1 MKTFKFIKYI
11 YVFVLCIFGVLLVG
25 CGANDSGEA
34 IINCE
39 NQNIL
44 VGTSIDLNI
53 ETNVKKPKFNYEIT
67 GTSIEI
73 KDNKVYAK
81 EVGES
86 VVKITIDG
94 YSGSKEVVINVC
106 DEGLT
111 ITGNKQIVIETEYEL
126 KLIRM
131 GVDEDEK
138 ITWRSSDTSIARVAK
153 GVITGIGLGK
163 ATITAKCDLYTA
175 SYEIEII
182 RPTATEMEI
191 ENNVKFEVGAEYTLN
206 YTVYPAWASQDV
218 NIISSDNDVVMV
230 NEDST
235 VVAKKIG
242 SAKLTVS
249 AKSNDAVV
257 REVSVNVFENE
268 APKFVLEDNYV
279 ENLAIDWNDLSTFLN
294 GIKVTDNTD
303 GDLTEKIEYDTSEAL
318 KYGERIIKLSVTD
331 RAGNLVT
338 MDRKVTV
345 NWPYK
350 VKFIGHSGSY
360 LGVPNSEEAFLE
372 AARTLHY
379 QALECDVHITKDGVF
394 VTNHDSIIKDKDTGI
409 EYTIE
414 DCDYDVIKNVVT
426 SYSSLRGHVCTL
438 ERYLE
443 ICKEYGIEAIIEL
456 KWTTGIVP
464 SNQSNL
470 PKLVDLIK
478 SKGMWDDAVIL
489 SSMTECLAW
498 FRTNGYNDIRLQVL
512 KSTSDSQETLDYCKR
527 YNVDLSINVT
537 YSQYESTDEW
547 LQKYHD
553 AGLEISTW
561 TFSDTSA
568 KGYEAIQKW
577 IDKGVEYVTCDNH
590 HIDRL
595 DLSNNRK

>member
-1 MKTFKFIKYI
+1 MKRLIKFI
-11 YVFVLCIFGVLLVG
+11 YVFVLCLFGCLLVS
-25 CGANDSGEA
+25 CKEDTVKEA
-34 IINCE
+34 TIECE
-39 NQNIL
+39 NVNVL
-44 VGTSIDLNI
+44 VGTSVDLNI
-53 ETNVKKPKFNYEIT
+53 KTNVNKPVFKYEVT
-67 GTSIEI
+67 GNSIEI
-73 KDNKVYAK
+73 KDGKVYAK
-81 EVGES
+81 EIGS
-86 VVKITIDG
+86 STVKITIDG
-94 YSGSKEVVINVC
+94 YDTYKEVVINVC

-111 ITGNKQIVIETEYEL
+111 ILGNKNIVIDTEYEL
-126 KLIRM
+126 ELIRM

-138 ITWRSSDTSIARVAK
+138 VTWKSSDSSVARVAK
-153 GVITGIGLGK
+153 GVVTGIGLGK
-163 ATITAKCDLYTA
+163 ATITAKSDLYTA
-175 SYEIEII
+175 TYEIEII
-182 RPTATEMEI
+182 RPTATRMEI
-191 ENNVKFEVGAEYTLN
+191 ENNVKFEVGAEYKLN
-206 YTVYPAWASQDV
+206 YTVYPAWASQEV
-218 NIISSDNDVVMV
+218 NITSSNNDVVMV
-230 NEDST
+230 NDDST
-235 VVAKKIG
+235 VIAKKIG
-242 SAKLTVS
+242 STKLTVS
-249 AKSNDAVV
+249 AKSNSEVISEVV
-257 REVSVNVFENE
+257 VNVFENE
-268 APKFVLEDNYV
+268 APKFVFEDSFQ
-279 ENLAIDWNDLSTFLN
+279 ENLVIEWNDLSTFLN

-318 KYGERIIKLSVTD
+318 KYGERIIKLSVSD

-394 VTNHDSIIKDKDTGI
+394 VTNHDSLIKDKDTGI

-414 DCDYDVIKNVVT
+414 DCTYDVIKNVVT

-478 SKGMWDDAVIL
+478 SKGMWENSVIL

-561 TFSDTSA
+561 TFSDTST
-568 KGYEAIQKW
+568 KGYAAIQKW

-590 HIDRL
+590 HFDRL